1 MMSGHTEFD
10 AWFSRYRKGDCR
22 LGMWLHVSACFA
34 I

>member
-22 LGMWLHVSACFA
+22 LGM
-34 I
+34 